1 MTMAAGP
8 TPYADVNETVVPLL
22 ARMRAILGAKL
33 VGLYLY
39 GSLAAG
45 DFDPASSDVDFVAAT
60 AARLDDGE
68 LARLAA
74 MHAAIAASGG
84 KWGKRLEGA
93 YFPLD
98 ALRRHDPRDMRHPF
112 LSSTTPFGIHELGW
126 DWVINRHTLRERGVV
141 VEGPAPATLIDPVTR
156 EELADAVRMLLR
168 TDWARYLD
176 DPALLRARNY
186 QAFAIFTM
194 CRALYALA
202 RGEFVSKSAAAA
214 WAEAHLDAQWRPL
227 VARARAWRADETLD
241 DAALP
246 ETLRFLRDVIERA

>member
-1 MTMAAGP
+1 MATGP
-8 TPYADVNETVVPLL
+8 TPYADVNETLELLL

-60 AARLDDGE
+60 AARLDDGK
-68 LARLAA
+68 LAA
-74 MHAAIAASGG
+74 LWRMHAKMAANGG
-84 KWGKRLEGA
+84 AWGKRLEGA

-98 ALRRHDPRDMRHPF
+98 ALRRHNPRDMRHPF
-112 LSSTTPFGIHELGW
+112 LSSTTPFGVHELGW

-141 VEGPAPATLIDPVTR
+141 VDGLGPATLIDPITR
-156 EELADAVRMLLR
+156 EELTDAVRMVLR
-168 TDWARYLD
+168 ADWAGYLD
-176 DPALLRARNY
+176 DAELLRARNY

-194 CRALYALA
+194 CRALYALE

-214 WAEAHLDAQWRPL
+214 WAEEHLDAQWRPL
-227 VARARAWRADETLD
+227 VERARAWRADKTVGSPGS
-241 DAALP
+241 ATRSSA
-246 ETLRFLRDVIERA
+246 

>member
-1 MTMAAGP
+1 MATGP
-8 TPYADVNETVVPLL
+8 TPYARVNETLNLL
-22 ARMRAILGAKL
+22 RARLRAILGAKL

-60 AARLDDGE
+60 AAWRDDAE
-68 LARLAA
+68 LAALAA
-74 MHAAIAASGG
+74 MHAEIAANGG
-84 KWGKRLEGA
+84 TWGRRLEGA

-98 ALRRHDPRDMRHPF
+98 ALRRHNPQDMRHPF
-112 LSSTTPFGIHELGW
+112 LSSTTPFGVHDLGW

-141 VEGPAPATLIDPVTR
+141 VDGPPPATLIDPITR
-156 EELADAVRMLLR
+156 EELTDAVRMLLR

-176 DPALLRARNY
+176 DPELLRARNY

-194 CRALYALA
+194 CRALYALE

-214 WAEAHLDAQWRPL
+214 WADQHLDAEWRPL
-227 VARARAWRADETLD
+227 VERVPAWRADKAVD

-246 ETLRFLRDVIERA
+246 ETLRFLRAVIERA